1 MLTTLPS
8 FDKSERVSLQVN
20 HITVASSQSSTY
32 WYMGR
37 PAEEDTWKDGI
48 WKFGPILPSRQRSVL
63 TFDVSTAYSPIHFST
78 VWLLSWESRDWKV
91 GLRVATGCAP
101 RLFGGERRKSIVP
114 RVRERL
120 PKPSSGLSF
129 SKCNYAI
136 RFSYASF
143 GHQLYHTLQLLLVI
157 FSSLL
162 VVIRSNRCERTHAV
176 VFESLVCT

>member
-1 MLTTLPS
+1 M
-8 FDKSERVSLQVN
+8 
-20 HITVASSQSSTY
+20 VASSQSSTY

-37 PAEEDTWKDGI
+37 PAEEEAWEDGI
-48 WKFGPILPSRQRSVL
+48 WKFGPILLSRRRSLL
-63 TFDVSTAYSPIHFST
+63 TFDISTAYLPIHFST
-78 VWLLSWESRDWKV
+78 AWLLSQESRDWDV
-91 GLRVATGCAP
+91 GLSVATGSAP

-114 RVRERL
+114 WVRERL
-120 PKPSSGLSF
+120 PEPSSGHSF

-143 GHQLYHTLQLLLVI
+143 GHQLYHTLQLLLII

-162 VVIRSNRCERTHAV
+162 VVIRSDRCERTHVV